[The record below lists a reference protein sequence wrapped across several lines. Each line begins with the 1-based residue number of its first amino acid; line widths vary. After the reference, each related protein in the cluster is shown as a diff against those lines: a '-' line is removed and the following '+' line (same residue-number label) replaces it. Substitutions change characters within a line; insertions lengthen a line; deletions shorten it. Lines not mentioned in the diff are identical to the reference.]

1 MVIKNG
7 RLFYKLGIKSG
18 TTKANKIVVK
28 NGFIFHKLGNAAAGY
43 GQKVL
48 SIASANVN
56 KIIGVART
64 AISKVIGVE

>member
-48 SIASANVN
+48 SIRRMGGPVTPGFGNHV
-56 KIIGVART
+56 VDL
-64 AISKVIGVE
+64 